1 MLRTDPPRADSAEE
15 PLALIVDR
23 DDESRS
29 LYTDYLQQHRW
40 RVVGASGGPEALA
53 KAISEH
59 PDVVIS
65 ETRLLG
71 FDGLMLCELLRKDG
85 TTAHVPI
92 VVITGDTTAVNLA
105 HATAAGA
112 DAVLARAVLPEALLD
127 TMQRLLA
134 FSRAL
139 RQQSTE
145 VRTRA
150 VEHLARADQVVGRRA
165 RRTSASR
172 LTLKSALPRGDTV
185 VPPIPPRSLRCP
197 LCDGPLAYRRSHVGG
212 VNASNR
218 EQWDYFECPRACGR
232 FVYRPRTRK
241 LRRETD

>member
-1 MLRTDPPRADSAEE
+1 MLQAEPPRADSPEE
-15 PLALIVDR
+15 PLALIVAR
-23 DDESRS
+23 DDDSRS
-29 LYTDYLQQHRW
+29 VYTDYLQRHRW

-92 VVITGDTTAVNLA
+92 VVISGDPTAANLA

-112 DAVLARAVLPEALLD
+112 DAVLAGAVLPEALLD
-127 TMQRLLA
+127 TMQHLLA
-134 FSRAL
+134 HSRAL

-145 VRTRA
+145 VRARA
-150 VEHLARADQVVGRRA
+150 VRHVARAGQVVGRLA

-172 LTLKSALPRGDTV
+172 HTLKSTLPRGDTV

-197 LCDGPLAYRRSHVGG
+197 LCDGPLTYRRSHVGG
-212 VNASNR
+212 VNVNNR
-218 EQWDYFECPRACGR
+218 EQWDYFECPRSCGR
-232 FVYRPRTRK
+232 FVYRPRTKK

>member
-1 MLRTDPPRADSAEE
+1 MLRTEPPRADSLEE

-23 DDESRS
+23 DDDSRS
-29 LYTDYLQQHRW
+29 LYTDYLQRHRW

-92 VVITGDTTAVNLA
+92 VVITGDTTAANLA

-127 TMQRLLA
+127 TMQHLLA
-134 FSRAL
+134 HSRAL

-145 VRTRA
+145 VR
-150 VEHLARADQVVGRRA
+150 ARAGNEVARAGTVVGRIA
-165 RRTSASR
+165 RRHRGSR
-172 LTLKSALPRGDTV
+172 
-185 VPPIPPRSLRCP
+185 
-197 LCDGPLAYRRSHVGG
+197 
-212 VNASNR
+212 
-218 EQWDYFECPRACGR
+218 
-232 FVYRPRTRK
+232 
-241 LRRETD
+241 

>member
-1 MLRTDPPRADSAEE
+1 MPRAEPPRADSLEE

-23 DDESRS
+23 DDDSRS
-29 LYTDYLQQHRW
+29 LYTDYLQRHRW

-92 VVITGDTTAVNLA
+92 VVITGDTTAANLA
-105 HATAAGA
+105 HAAAAGA

-127 TMQRLLA
+127 TMQHLLA
-134 FSRAL
+134 HSRAL
-139 RQQSTE
+139 RQQSE
-145 VRTRA
+145 VR
-150 VEHLARADQVVGRRA
+150 ARAGQPVAHAGTVVGRIA
-165 RRTSASR
+165 RQRSR
-172 LTLKSALPRGDTV
+172 LTLKSSLPRGDTV

-197 LCDGPLAYRRSHVGG
+197 LCDGALGYRRSHVGG
-212 VNASNR
+212 VNVNNR
-218 EQWDYFECPRACGR
+218 EQWDYFECPRGCGR
-232 FVYRPRTRK
+232 FVYRPRTKK
-241 LRRETD
+241 LRHETD

>member
-1 MLRTDPPRADSAEE
+1 MLRAEPPRADSPEE

-23 DDESRS
+23 DDDSRS
-29 LYTDYLQQHRW
+29 LYTDYLQRHRW

-92 VVITGDTTAVNLA
+92 VVITGDTTAANLA

-127 TMQRLLA
+127 TMQHLLA
-134 FSRAL
+134 HSRAL

-145 VRTRA
+145 VR
-150 VEHLARADQVVGRRA
+150 ARAGQQVARAGTVVGRIA
-165 RRTSASR
+165 RQRSR

-212 VNASNR
+212 VNVNNR
-218 EQWDYFECPRACGR
+218 EQWDYFECPRGCGR
-232 FVYRPRTRK
+232 FVYRPRTKK

>member
-1 MLRTDPPRADSAEE
+1 MLRTDAPRADCHEE

-23 DDESRS
+23 DDDSRS
-29 LYTDYLQQHRW
+29 LYTDYLQRHFW

-59 PDVVIS
+59 PDLVIS
-65 ETRLLG
+65 ETRLPG

-127 TMQRLLA
+127 TMQQLLA
-134 FSRAL
+134 HSRAL

-145 VRTRA
+145 VR
-150 VEHLARADQVVGRRA
+150 ARAGQQIARSGTVLGRIA
-165 RRTSASR
+165 RQSPR

-212 VNASNR
+212 VNVNNR
-218 EQWDYFECPRACGR
+218 EQWDYFECPQACGR

-241 LRRETD
+241 LRREPD